1 MTRPVTLTTVV
12 RNPETLPYLLKMTD
26 GLVEAGLLTELRV
39 IDEAGGHDGTT
50 KLRSMLPTDAA
61 MGTRI
66 VVVDLEKI
74 RARDPQSYFAAGA
87 SDYRHRS
94 TGFSLVPGGYSVTV
108 AMRGSR
114 GAIIGLEKMELVV
127 GPQICFLRR
136 GRGGGS
142 TIASLAVDGVVAGGL
157 SWRSVVLVWDLAGR
171 LSVTFDTGDTFDA
184 DIPLSVG
191 SLSLTVTPPPKASAD
206 IVVSSL
212 TPTSLGASDPRMYAT
227 YHKQWPEPILNG
239 FEVTSRADIVFIDR
253 TGWEDLVTR
262 EDVLPLVVGDAT
274 SLGPLRRLGFVR
286 RSEDERDV
294 HLSFLDRSAKVI
306 EKCSKFRKEGN
317 ELVLSS
323 DDGLFL
329 ISRPKKSLGS
339 PAVICVLSKGL
350 VSDSLLLEKY
360 RSLVD
365 EGPIGGDL
373 NSIETDILAHLD
385 SLVAKQSSKGQDGVG
400 DFLLELVEVLPVD
413 ARKKLADL
421 LAR

>member
-1 MTRPVTLTTVV
+1 MTRSVTLTTVV
-12 RNPETLPYLLKMTD
+12 RNPETLPYLLKVTD

-39 IDEAGGHDGTT
+39 VDEAGGHDGTT
-50 KLRSMLPTDAA
+50 KLRELLSTDAA
-61 MGTRI
+61 LGTRI
-66 VVVDLEKI
+66 VVVDLEKV
-74 RARDPQSYFAAGA
+74 RARDPQSYFATGA

-94 TGFSLVPGGYSVTV
+94 TGYSLVPGGPSVTV
-108 AMRGSR
+108 AIRGSR

-142 TIASLAVDGVVAGGL
+142 TIAGLGVDGVVAGGL
-157 SWRSVVLVWDLAGR
+157 SWRSVVLTWDSAGR
-171 LSVTFDTGDTFDA
+171 LSVAFDTGDTFDA
-184 DIPLSVG
+184 DIPLSIG

-212 TPTSLGASDPRMYAT
+212 APTSLGSSDSRMYAV
-227 YHKQWPEPILNG
+227 YHKQWPGPVVDG
-239 FEVTSRADIVFIDR
+239 FEVISKADIVFIDR
-253 TGWEDLVTR
+253 IGWEDLVTR
-262 EDVLPLVVGDAT
+262 EDVVPLVVGDST

-365 EGPIGGDL
+365 EGPIGGGL